1 MKVLA
6 INTFDADGGA
16 ARAAVRLCQSLRD
29 EGTDARLRV
38 LRKTTDLP
46 WVEVESGT
54 RGRLQGLARP
64 LLDTLPLRRYPQR
77 TTPPWTVGWLPYPAV
92 DRAVAEADV
101 VHLHWLGFGFVSP
114 RQLLSWNKPVL
125 WTLHDMWPVTGGC
138 HYTAGCERFH
148 SGCGACP
155 QLLSKNVHDISARRF
170 ASKAEVMRR
179 LPIQFVGL
187 SRWMTEQAK
196 ASGMIADHP
205 VHVIPNG
212 LDLQCFQPL
221 NKQAAC
227 QAFGLSTEQ
236 PVILFGALNAL
247 ADERKGAHLL
257 LAAIRQ
263 LEAEGWA
270 SGVRPQYVVFGASAP
285 ATPELAAL
293 PIHYV
298 GRLHDDVALALL
310 YSAADVMVVPSLQE
324 TFGQTAS
331 EAMACGTPVVA
342 FAATGLLDV
351 VVHGETGY
359 LARPYESGDLAAGI
373 RWVLA
378 DDERRLRLS
387 GQARQRCEELFDQ
400 HVVARAHQ
408 ALYRE
413 LLSDHAGLM
422 AKG

>member
-6 INTFDADGGA
+6 LNTFDADGGA
-16 ARAAVRLCQSLRD
+16 ARAAIRLCRSLRD

-38 LRKTTDLP
+38 MRKTADLP
-46 WVEVESGT
+46 WIDVEGGT
-54 RGRLQGLARP
+54 RGKLQGLARP
-64 LLDTLPLRRYPQR
+64 LLDALPLRRHPQR

-114 RQLLSWNKPVL
+114 RQLLSWNKPLL

-138 HYTAGCERFH
+138 HYTAGCERFR

-155 QLLSKNVHDISARRF
+155 QLRSTNPNDISARRF

-187 SRWMTEQAK
+187 SRWMTEQAR
-196 ASGMIADHP
+196 ASGMITDHP

-227 QAFGLSTEQ
+227 QAFGLSAEQ

-247 ADERKGAHLL
+247 ADERKGSHLL

-270 SGVRPQYVVFGASAP
+270 PGVRPQYVVFGANAP

-293 PIHYV
+293 PIRYV

-331 EAMACGTPVVA
+331 ESMACGTPVVA

-359 LARPYESGDLAAGI
+359 LARPYESSDLAAGI

-378 DDERRLRLS
+378 DDERRQRLS
-387 GQARQRCEELFDQ
+387 VQARRRCEELFDQ

-413 LLSDHAGLM
+413 LLSDHAGRM
-422 AKG
+422 ARG